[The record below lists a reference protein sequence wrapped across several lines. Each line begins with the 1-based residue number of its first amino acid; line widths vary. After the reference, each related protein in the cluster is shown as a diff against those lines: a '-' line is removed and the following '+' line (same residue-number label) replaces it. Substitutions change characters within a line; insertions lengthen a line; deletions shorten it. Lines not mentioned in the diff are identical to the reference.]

1 MWDAGRFPPLL
12 PRSAN
17 RVSREQEEHGRDFI
31 TRPTTHYKPMKSLPT
46 SCPSCRFS
54 LRSSLPCGAYMMGE
68 GIRDLRIYFCWLPA
82 LTSVT
87 EGNDNISDNP
97 WARLTSLSWP
107 SASCPWSHR
116 HEPGKDF
123 HKWVLRFQL
132 SVQPVTNDGGS
143 HVATFGSNLMEFK
156 S

>member
-1 MWDAGRFPPLL
+1 MPSFSSLSTHYSSLFTSHCWDEKDGMCTAPLVPSVLWAHSSVTRSLVPQSLRCAGRSE
-12 PRSAN
+12 R
-17 RVSREQEEHGRDFI
+17 
-31 TRPTTHYKPMKSLPT
+31 
-46 SCPSCRFS
+46 
-54 LRSSLPCGAYMMGE
+54 E